1 MVGPGA
7 SGVNELRSPGRG
19 EPILNLKTARLRM
32 QRVRARWIDAPIH
45 LRQAMRVL
53 HEWQFHFGWPRRS
66 LHETIRRCY
75 TLGFPHL
82 FCTRSTTIGPS
93 KNTINGGA
101 NSKA

>member
-45 LRQAMRVL
+45 LR
-53 HEWQFHFGWPRRS
+53 
-66 LHETIRRCY
+66 
-75 TLGFPHL
+75 
-82 FCTRSTTIGPS
+82 
-93 KNTINGGA
+93 
-101 NSKA
+101 